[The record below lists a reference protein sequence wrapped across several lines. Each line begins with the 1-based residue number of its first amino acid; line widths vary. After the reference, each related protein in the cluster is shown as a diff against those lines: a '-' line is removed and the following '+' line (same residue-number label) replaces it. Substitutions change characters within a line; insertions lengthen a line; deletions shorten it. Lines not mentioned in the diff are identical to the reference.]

1 VEIVSKASDSIL
13 KILKPF
19 RKDSSRWRMIHYCV
33 EAQVED
39 GVLLFN
45 YLTRELL
52 LLTKEEYADRFSLAC
67 LKERWF
73 VVPEETC
80 EKEYADLVRW
90 YIAGKKKRLSTITGY
105 TIFTTTDCNA
115 RCFYCFEKG
124 RHRIP
129 MSHEVAENTVQYI
142 KEHCKGEPVVLHW
155 FGGEPL
161 FNMDAIDTIS
171 SGLGREGI
179 EFKSKMVSNGYLF
192 DDDAVGKA
200 KENWNLRQV
209 QITLDGTEAV
219 YNRSKNYIYRDGSPY
234 RVVLEN
240 ITRLLDASI
249 DVTIRLNMD
258 LYNAENLLELV
269 EELAQHFGGRPGIHV
284 YAYHIFDAELPM
296 SDIHTEEEWEK
307 RDQAMQRLEEKIA
320 DFGLAARQ
328 GVPKVYRKNHCMADS
343 GNAVTIL
350 PTGDVGLC
358 DHFSED
364 EYIGHI
370 DREGFD
376 EKKVQSWAE
385 TVPAHPECM
394 DCFYYPS
401 CWRLKKCANSRTCFR
416 QRRQERYRK
425 TQQRMLN
432 EYRMWQENVNVE
444 QEDDLF
450 EC

>member
-1 VEIVSKASDSIL
+1 MKIISKASDSIL
-13 KILKPF
+13 KMLRPF
-19 RKDSSRWRMIHYCV
+19 RKVSSRWRMIHYCV
-33 EAQVED
+33 ETQVED
-39 GVLLFN
+39 GMLLYNF
-45 YLTRELL
+45 LTRELL
-52 LLTKEEYADRFSLAC
+52 LLTKEEYMDRFTLDY

-73 VVPEETC
+73 VVPEEIC
-80 EKEYADLVRW
+80 EKEYADLVLW
-90 YIAGKKKRLSTITGY
+90 YVSEKKKRLSTITGY

-124 RHRIP
+124 RLRVP
-129 MSHEVAENTVQYI
+129 MSQEVAEKTVQYI
-142 KEHCKGEPVVLHW
+142 KQHSKGEKVNIHW

-171 SGLGREGI
+171 NGLRQEGI
-179 EFKSKMVSNGYLF
+179 EFKSRMVSNGYLF
-192 DDDAVGKA
+192 DDAAVHKA

-219 YNRSKNYIYRDGSPY
+219 YNRSKNYIYREGSPY
-234 RVVLEN
+234 QVVLQN

-249 DVTIRLNMD
+249 GVTIRLNMD
-258 LYNAENLLELV
+258 LYNAENLLSLV
-269 EELAQHFGGRPGIHV
+269 EELAQRFDGRTGLSV

-307 RDQAMQRLEEKIA
+307 RDQAMQQLEEKIA
-320 DFGLAARQ
+320 DLGLTSKQ
-328 GVPKVYRKNHCMADS
+328 GIPKVYRKNHCMADS
-343 GNAVTIL
+343 GSAVTIL
-350 PTGDVGLC
+350 PTGDIGLC

-370 DREGFD
+370 NHEGFD
-376 EKKVQSWAE
+376 EKKVMSWAE
-385 TVPAHPECM
+385 TVPAHPECLT
-394 DCFYYPS
+394 CFYYPN

-432 EYRMWQENVNVE
+432 EYHMWQESINLE
-444 QEDDLF
+444 QEDDAF